1 MFYALQLNTFIEE
14 KVEEPKFDP
23 LTTIIFVKG
32 KAYTKD
38 LIFINSL
45 NKLVSKIPIEII
57 SSNSYSSYF
66 VAWKLASNNLPFY
79 VYVLPETRTSTV
91 VYYKLSINDQT
102 IAYSIRTLPAGLD
115 IRAKIL
121 SSQLRLID
129 YTNHRDI
136 TDAFFIDRESLNN
149 ININDLDDQAL
160 TYTTEVIQ
168 LEDLL
173 YNLHRTLT
181 TGYDITFIVL
191 PEQLD
196 AEQIPIVDDWLNKLY
211 YEYKEVYGSGFVV
224 YASHHYPQVNQKE
237 YLFALRRLDNDSLTH
252 EVFHFNYLPYFRDKD
267 ILLSYIYYALLLQAR
282 LQQKT
287 LTVDHVDFKYLIDP
301 NTNTTQLIAEDVL
314 TDYLYTHKHKFYQ
327 EYFIAGISILK
338 KILRVYLLSALH
350 SLSIDKVL
358 DMLNV
363 SVNDINLYLKEI
375 VQDFQILNI
384 EHVEALGLVYI
395 ELLFTFNI
403 YNRIIN
409 VKLFVHIDRDKL
421 AISV

>member
-1 MFYALQLNTFIEE
+1 MFYALQLNTSIKE

-57 SSNSYSSYF
+57 NSNSYSSYF

-91 VYYKLSINDQT
+91 VYYKLSISNQT
-102 IAYSIRTLPAGLD
+102 IAYSIRTLPTGLN

-160 TYTTEVIQ
+160 TYTIEVIQ
-168 LEDLL
+168 FEDLL
-173 YNLHRTLT
+173 YNLYRTLT

-196 AEQIPIVDDWLNKLY
+196 AEQIPIMDDWLNKLY

-224 YASHHYPQVNQKE
+224 YASHHYPEVNQKE
-237 YLFALRRLDNDSLTH
+237 YLFALRRLDNDSLTY
-252 EVFHFNYLPYFRDKD
+252 EVFQFNYLPYFRDKD

-338 KILRVYLLSALH
+338 KILRVYLLRALH
-350 SLSIDKVL
+350 SLSINKVL
-358 DMLNV
+358 DELNAF
-363 SVNDINLYLKEI
+363 VNDINLYLKEI

-384 EHVEALGLVYI
+384 EHVEVLGLVYI

-421 AISV
+421 TISV